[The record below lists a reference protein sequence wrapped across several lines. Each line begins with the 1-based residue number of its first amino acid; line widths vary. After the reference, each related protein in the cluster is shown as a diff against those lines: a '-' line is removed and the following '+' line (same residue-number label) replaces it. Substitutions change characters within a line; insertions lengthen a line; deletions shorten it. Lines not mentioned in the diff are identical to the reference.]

1 MGIYT
6 KEVHMSDI
14 EVFFK
19 WSPEY
24 SVDIQAI
31 DDQHKEL
38 VAILNRLFVAVSRQE
53 GDRVIAGILDALT
66 AYTRT
71 HFALEEQLLRQANYE
86 DLKAHIEEHRNFIEK
101 LDRLTKVHL
110 IEEKPIYFEMLSF
123 LKSWLREHIQVED
136 TKYSAALHEAG
147 FSTNEWEREATE
159 LFRRAESSHKNQWW
173 KVWKA
178 A

>member
-1 MGIYT
+1 MP
-6 KEVHMSDI
+6 SN

-24 SVDIQAI
+24 SVNIKTI

-53 GDRVIAGILDALT
+53 GDKVIAGILDALT
-66 AYTRT
+66 NYTRT
-71 HFALEEQLLRQANYE
+71 HFALEERLLREAKYAE
-86 DLKAHIEEHRNFIEK
+86 LKEHMEEHSKLIAK
-101 LDRLTKVHL
+101 LDRLCKVHL
-110 IEEKPIYFEMLSF
+110 LEEKPIYFEMLSF
-123 LKSWLREHIQVED
+123 LKSWLREHIQGED
-136 TKYSAALHEAG
+136 RKYSAALQKAG
-147 FSTNEWEREATE
+147 FSFTAWEHEASE
-159 LFRRAESSHKNQWW
+159 LFARVSANEKNQWW